1 MMEQLDMSCIG
12 LFLFQNSDCNCDP
25 SDHHSEVLSRT
36 SSQESLCTAETSAE
50 WQPTPQIQH
59 RLYYLNNFLR
69 MATEGRVSPV
79 RSQCQSDVRT
89 MSSRTQRYYRK
100 KAGQAIEAVLGSIAP
115 GNASWLNQQVM
126 QRRTRLQAAEG
137 IVEDTLVARLV
148 ILYEEAANWY
158 TRQQILSLFVTDYSK
173 TELLA
178 LLPGLSKWRIDAAR
192 KHAFQAKPGQPIDPP
207 KITRCRLDAV
217 KVDHFLDF
225 LSSPSFL
232 QDVAYGTR
240 TLKLESGQ
248 SLEIPNLVRTVI
260 SSHLVRM
267 YLNFCVESN
276 FEPLGRSTLFNI
288 IKVWIT
294 KCL

>member
-1 MMEQLDMSCIG
+1 
-12 LFLFQNSDCNCDP
+12 
-25 SDHHSEVLSRT
+25 
-36 SSQESLCTAETSAE
+36 
-50 WQPTPQIQH
+50 
-59 RLYYLNNFLR
+59 

-79 RSQCQSDVRT
+79 RSQCQSDALS

-100 KAGQAIEAVLGSIAP
+100 KAGQAIESVLESIAP
-115 GNASWLNQQVM
+115 GNASWLYQEVM
-126 QRRTRLQAAEG
+126 QRRTRLQAAVG
-137 IVEDTLVARLV
+137 IAEDTLLARLV
-148 ILYEEAANWY
+148 ILYEEAAYWY
-158 TRQQILSLFVTDYSK
+158 TRQQILSLFVINYSQ

-178 LLPGLSKWRIDAAR
+178 LIPGLSKWRIDEAR
-192 KHAFQAKPGQPIDPP
+192 KHAFQTKPGQSIDPP
-207 KITRCRLDAV
+207 RITRCRLDAV

-248 SLEIPNLVRTVI
+248 SLEIPNMVRTVI

-276 FEPLGRSTLFNI
+276 FEPLKRSTLFNVIKVLI
-288 IKVWIT
+288 IKRSQIFIRVN
-294 KCL
+294 CSNGVAVCV

>member
-1 MMEQLDMSCIG
+1 
-12 LFLFQNSDCNCDP
+12 
-25 SDHHSEVLSRT
+25 
-36 SSQESLCTAETSAE
+36 
-50 WQPTPQIQH
+50 
-59 RLYYLNNFLR
+59 

-79 RSQCQSDVRT
+79 RSQCQSDVLT

-100 KAGQAIEAVLGSIAP
+100 KAEQAIEGVLESIAP
-115 GNASWLNQQVM
+115 GNVSWLYQQVI
-126 QRRTRLQAAEG
+126 QRRTRLQTAEG
-137 IVEDTLVARLV
+137 IVEATLVGRLV
-148 ILYEEAANWY
+148 ILYEEAAYWY
-158 TRQQILSLFVTDYSK
+158 TRQQILSLFVNDYSK
-173 TELLA
+173 TELLN
-178 LLPGLSKWRIDAAR
+178 LIPGLSKWRIDEAR
-192 KHAFQAKPGQPIDPP
+192 KHAFKTKPGLPIDPP

-248 SLEIPNLVRTVI
+248 SLEIPNMVRTVI

-276 FEPLGRSTLFNI
+276 FEPLRRSTLFNI
-288 IKVWIT
+288 IKVWT
-294 KCL
+294 YYRRL

>member
-1 MMEQLDMSCIG
+1 MPRC
-12 LFLFQNSDCNCDP
+12 
-25 SDHHSEVLSRT
+25 
-36 SSQESLCTAETSAE
+36 
-50 WQPTPQIQH
+50 
-59 RLYYLNNFLR
+59 
-69 MATEGRVSPV
+69 
-79 RSQCQSDVRT
+79 
-89 MSSRTQRYYRK
+89 
-100 KAGQAIEAVLGSIAP
+100 
-115 GNASWLNQQVM
+115 
-126 QRRTRLQAAEG
+126 TRLQAAEG
-137 IVEDTLVARLV
+137 IVEDTLIARLV

-158 TRQQILSLFVTDYSK
+158 TRQQILSLLVTDYSK

-178 LLPGLSKWRIDAAR
+178 LLPGLSKWRIDEAR
-192 KHAFQAKPGQPIDPP
+192 KHAFQGKSGQPIDPP

-260 SSHLVRM
+260 SSHLVPM